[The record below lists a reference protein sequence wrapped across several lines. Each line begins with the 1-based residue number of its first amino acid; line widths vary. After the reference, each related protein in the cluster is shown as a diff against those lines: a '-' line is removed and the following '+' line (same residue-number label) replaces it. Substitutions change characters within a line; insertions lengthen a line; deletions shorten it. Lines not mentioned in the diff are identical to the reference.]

1 MDFIERLQYYMT
13 QKGINDNKI
22 TVDAGLSVGLIGKAK
37 KSGKAMTSANIEKI
51 LLAYPDL
58 NPNWLLTGKGEM
70 INHES
75 HADKSDCVISNHIE
89 TRPRIPFEAAA
100 GALSLA
106 TQSITESQC
115 ERFPLIPG
123 FAKYDFTII
132 VRGDSMEPEFRSGDE
147 LACQM
152 LRERGYIQW
161 GRPYI
166 IDSVDGV
173 VLKRIHD
180 AGDEILCTSDNPRYG
195 DFKIPK
201 NEINHLALIVG
212 MIRKF

>member
-13 QKGINDNKI
+13 QKGINDNKM
-22 TVDAGLSVGLIGKAK
+22 TVDAGLSIGLIGKAK
-37 KSGKAMTSANIEKI
+37 KNGKGMSSVNIEKI

-58 NPNWLLTGKGEM
+58 NPNWLLTGEGEM
-70 INHES
+70 CKPTHSE
-75 HADKSDCVISNHIE
+75 KSVLPSTPVD

-106 TQSITESQC
+106 TQSVTESQC

-166 IDSVDGV
+166 IDSIDGV

-212 MIRKF
+212 MIRNF